1 MHGDGA
7 LSLRN
12 CARLSLDAIKIERQ
26 PQLVTQLS
34 PTSAAGSVT
43 RTGEDSSLI
52 LGTKRVEA
60 VIVSWQLAAGRR
72 YRKWFSIL
80 ASGAGLHGDGALSLR
95 FNCSRL
101 RLSWPLMLFNLSNS
115 YDGSLSLV

>member
-60 VIVSWQLAAGRR
+60 VIVSWQ
-72 YRKWFSIL
+72 
-80 ASGAGLHGDGALSLR
+80 
-95 FNCSRL
+95 
-101 RLSWPLMLFNLSNS
+101 
-115 YDGSLSLV
+115 